1 MNGEC
6 LIRILRCGLILV
18 VSQWFAS
25 ATYANQTSGSPWQ
38 PDNWYQAEVVIF
50 TQGSAVPDEAASLQ
64 YQLKYPQRWLRLLDS
79 DTVIDIRQL
88 ADAFEDGID
97 PDAAGALKRLSI
109 QSNLPRTT
117 AASDASA
124 ALIPGAPVP
133 SAVIAG
139 PLIAAKPIFELPY
152 RRLKAPDRDLNDT
165 ARALVR
171 RAPYEVI
178 YHRAWRFPAQQDSDD
193 PWLIV
198 EGGPAFKDR
207 FQLEGS
213 LRFYK
218 SRFLHFESNLWLTHF
233 SDDIEATQ
241 QITLPVLKRHP
252 RSKNSLIVD
261 QTTGLAGLEKAPV
274 TTQDPN
280 VESAIQSPD
289 NGGNRAEAQAD
300 TDVYGKGEGQ
310 DLPQMSSALT
320 SALTSPL
327 TSTLTSTL
335 TSALTSAPAM
345 GIGELSFGPRQP
357 GAQLEPAIESL
368 APPNVYPAKNL
379 WTFNQ
384 SRRLQEAEVYYLDH
398 PQIGIILTIKAY
410 QPQLLNPQDHP
421 QDHQQ
426 DHQQDKA
433 PVTE

>member
-50 TQGSAVPDEAASLQ
+50 TQGSAVPDEAGSLQ

-261 QTTGLAGLEKAPV
+261 QTTGLAGLEKVSV

-320 SALTSPL
+320 SPL
-327 TSTLTSTL
+327 TST
-335 TSALTSAPAM
+335 LTSAPAM

-410 QPQLLNPQDHP
+410 QPQLLNPQDN
-421 QDHQQ
+421 QQ

>member
-300 TDVYGKGEGQ
+300 TNVYGKGEGQ

-320 SALTSPL
+320 ST
-327 TSTLTSTL
+327 
-335 TSALTSAPAM
+335 LTSAPAM

-410 QPQLLNPQDHP
+410 QPQLLNPQDN
-421 QDHQQ
+421 QQ

>member
-300 TDVYGKGEGQ
+300 TNVYGKGEGQ

>member
-18 VSQWFAS
+18 VSQWFTS

-50 TQGSAVPDEAASLQ
+50 TQGSAVTDEAASLQ

-261 QTTGLAGLEKAPV
+261 QTTGLAGLEKVSV

-320 SALTSPL
+320 ST
-327 TSTLTSTL
+327 
-335 TSALTSAPAM
+335 LTSAPAM

-410 QPQLLNPQDHP
+410 QPQLLNPQDN
-421 QDHQQ
+421 QQ

>member
-38 PDNWYQAEVVIF
+38 PANWYQAEVVIF

-171 RAPYEVI
+171 RPPYEVI

-241 QITLPVLKRHP
+241 QITLPVLKRYP

-300 TDVYGKGEGQ
+300 TNVYGKGEGQ

-320 SALTSPL
+320 ST
-327 TSTLTSTL
+327 
-335 TSALTSAPAM
+335 LTSAPAM

-368 APPNVYPAKNL
+368 PPPNVYPAKNL

-410 QPQLLNPQDHP
+410 QPQLLNPQDN
-421 QDHQQ
+421 QQ

>member
-50 TQGSAVPDEAASLQ
+50 TQGSAVTDEAASLQ

-261 QTTGLAGLEKAPV
+261 QTTGLAGLEKVSV

-300 TDVYGKGEGQ
+300 TNVYGKGEGQ
-310 DLPQMSSALT
+310 DLPQMS

-410 QPQLLNPQDHP
+410 QPQLLNPQDN
-421 QDHQQ
+421 QQ

>member
-25 ATYANQTSGSPWQ
+25 AAYANQTSGSPWQ
-38 PDNWYQAEVVIF
+38 PDNWYQAEVLIF

-97 PDAAGALKRLSI
+97 PDDAGALKRISI
-109 QSNLPRTT
+109 QSNLPQTT

-133 SAVIAG
+133 SALIAG

-152 RRLKAPDRDLNDT
+152 RRLKAPDRNLNDT

-171 RAPYEVI
+171 RPPYEVI

-218 SRFLHFESNLWLTHF
+218 SRFLHFESNLWLIHF

-252 RSKNSLIVD
+252 RSKKSPIVD
-261 QTTGLAGLEKAPV
+261 QTSGLAGLEKAPA
-274 TTQDPN
+274 TAHDPN

-300 TDVYGKGEGQ
+300 TDVYGEGDGQ
-310 DLPQMSSALT
+310 DLPQISSALT
-320 SALTSPL
+320 SALTSV
-327 TSTLTSTL
+327 
-335 TSALTSAPAM
+335 LTSAPAM

-368 APPNVYPAKNL
+368 ASPNVYPAKNL

-410 QPQLLNPQDHP
+410 QPQLLNPQDN
-421 QDHQQ
+421 
-426 DHQQDKA
+426 QQDKA
-433 PVTE
+433 PITE

>member
-18 VSQWFAS
+18 VNQWFAS
-25 ATYANQTSGSPWQ
+25 AAYANQTSGSPWQ

-50 TQGSAVPDEAASLQ
+50 TQGSDVPDEAASLQ

-88 ADAFEDGID
+88 AEAFEDGIN
-97 PDAAGALKRLSI
+97 PDAAGALKRISI
-109 QSNLPRTT
+109 QSNLPQTT
-117 AASDASA
+117 AASDSSA
-124 ALIPGAPVP
+124 TLTPGAPVP
-133 SAVIAG
+133 SALIAG

-152 RRLKAPDRDLNDT
+152 RRLKAPERNLNDT

-171 RAPYEVI
+171 RPPYEVI

-198 EGGPAFKDR
+198 EDGPAFKDR

-218 SRFLHFESNLWLTHF
+218 SRFLHFESNLWLIHF

-252 RSKNSLIVD
+252 RSKKSSVVD
-261 QTTGLAGLEKAPV
+261 QTTGLAGLKKAPA
-274 TTQDPN
+274 TTHDPN

-300 TDVYGKGEGQ
+300 TDVYGEGDGH

-320 SALTSPL
+320 SAPT
-327 TSTLTSTL
+327 
-335 TSALTSAPAM
+335 M

-368 APPNVYPAKNL
+368 ASPDVYPAKNL

-410 QPQLLNPQDHP
+410 QPQLLNPQDN
-421 QDHQQ
+421 QQ
-426 DHQQDKA
+426 YKA

>member
-320 SALTSPL
+320 SPL
-327 TSTLTSTL
+327 TST
-335 TSALTSAPAM
+335 LTSAPAM

-410 QPQLLNPQDHP
+410 QPQLLNPQDNQ
-421 QDHQQ
+421 QDHQQDNQQ

>member
-320 SALTSPL
+320 ST
-327 TSTLTSTL
+327 
-335 TSALTSAPAM
+335 LTSAPAM

-410 QPQLLNPQDHP
+410 QPQLLNPQDN
-421 QDHQQ
+421 QQ